1 MSIFASLFNS
11 LMSGGPSGGSG
22 PFQSNLI
29 DYGRVKNDGG
39 HDHRYNK
46 GPDRTA
52 AQRKADANKKK

>member
-1 MSIFASLFNS
+1 MSIFASLFS
-11 LMSGGPSGGSG
+11 GLVSGGGE
-22 PFQSNLI
+22 PFQSKLI
-29 DYGRVKNDGG
+29 DYGRIKNDGG